1 MDVDPTK
8 PRSSVDRRVYTYVSI
23 IAALVV
29 FAGFFRTYYLKG
41 AFSTPVL
48 PVLLHIHGIV
58 MTLWFALFIVQV
70 RLVAVR
76 RTDLHR
82 RVGVIGALLAAL
94 VVVVGA
100 ATAIAAA
107 RHGYTPDTPGPPLP
121 PLVFLAIPLVDLLVF
136 ATLVTT
142 ALLLRHRSDIH
153 RRLMPL
159 ATLSLLTP
167 AISRI
172 PLDVIHAGGILLYL
186 GLTVLLVLGCVTFD
200 TVKNRR
206 LHPAFGWGAGL
217 IIISLPLR
225 MLLAGTSAWMQF
237 ATWLTA

>member
-1 MDVDPTK
+1 MNIDPRT
-8 PRSSVDRRVYTYVSI
+8 PRSSLYRRFNTYVSI

-29 FAGFFRTYYLKG
+29 FAGFFRTYYLKAALG
-41 AFSTPVL
+41 TPVL

-58 MTLWFALFIVQV
+58 MTLWFTLFIVQV
-70 RLVAVR
+70 RLVAIR

-82 RVGVIGALLAAL
+82 SVGVVGALLATL

-100 ATAIAAA
+100 ATAIAGAK
-107 RHGYTPDTPGPPLP
+107 RGYTPPSGPP

-136 ATLVTT
+136 AALVTT

-159 ATLSLLTP
+159 AALSLLTP

-172 PLDVIHAGGILLYL
+172 PLDVIQAGGILLYL
-186 GLTVLLVLGCVTFD
+186 GLTDLLVLGCVAFD

-206 LHPAFGWGAGL
+206 LHPASGWAAGL
-217 IIISLPLR
+217 IIASQPLR
-225 MLLAGTSAWMQF
+225 LLLAGTSVWMQF
-237 ATWLTA
+237 AKWLVA